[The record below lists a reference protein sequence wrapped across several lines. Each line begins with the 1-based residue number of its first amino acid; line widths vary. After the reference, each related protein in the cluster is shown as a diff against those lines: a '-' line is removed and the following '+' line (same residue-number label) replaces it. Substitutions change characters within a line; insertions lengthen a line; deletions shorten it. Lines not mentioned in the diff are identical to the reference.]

1 MGYKE
6 FNITGAEGY
15 ASLSMINLERRDSLR
30 KISSESTD
38 LMKDL

>member
-1 MGYKE
+1 MDFNYL
-6 FNITGAEGY
+6 NITGAEGY

-38 LMKDL
+38 LMEDL